1 MSPTRH
7 ATNHDVAI
15 ARANEHAPR
24 KQKIAGARF
33 LNLQGAAFV
42 EALRKHF
49 RKTFRHVLH
58 NNNCGLKIRPEFAT
72 NKLQRVWSAG

>member
-1 MSPTRH
+1 MPINRRPIGEHGHVATRH

-49 RKTFRHVLH
+49 RKTFRHV
-58 NNNCGLKIRPEFAT
+58 CTTII
-72 NKLQRVWSAG
+72 VD